1 MMAPVATMLAW
12 AFLVAVVPGAAALVP
27 GSRRPLLTPPYQAC
41 VQARPPCR
49 TAVPMCLAVA
59 AEDEEEA
66 SEEELKDELFEL
78 LDDVPA
84 RGFEATE
91 DDIADVLEI
100 IAELE
105 ETEGGEAC
113 FDFSNSPLFSGTFRL
128 LYTSSKTFHTN
139 EGLMAYSR
147 DIAGVE
153 TPELLMK
160 LQSGAGNRLV
170 FFEEPLEFGERSI
183 AGVLGGLTK
192 TDVLSAECS
201 WRATA
206 SGVFA
211 GGSPQPSG
219 PISLAAR
226 PALLTLAFCLPL
238 TQLRRSASRR
248 AGVPGCPPT
257 GRPRA
262 SVRSP
267 PASRCTSTTSC

>member
-1 MMAPVATMLAW
+1 MMAVATMLAW

-139 EGLMAYSR
+139 ERRRTHEFHGRRPGNGA
-147 DIAGVE
+147 DG
-153 TPELLMK
+153 
-160 LQSGAGNRLV
+160 SGALLV
-170 FFEEPLEFGERSI
+170 QLLPHMCR
-183 AGVLGGLTK
+183 
-192 TDVLSAECS
+192 
-201 WRATA
+201 WHRARA
-206 SGVFA
+206 DGHEH
-211 GGSPQPSG
+211 
-219 PISLAAR
+219 
-226 PALLTLAFCLPL
+226 
-238 TQLRRSASRR
+238 R
-248 AGVPGCPPT
+248 AGVSADCHGARLCT
-257 GRPRA
+257 TACATAAAVCAFLALDRRGQ
-262 SVRSP
+262 
-267 PASRCTSTTSC
+267 SRCAHDLAHQRLPSAATGGGCRLLLAPQAAVGPC